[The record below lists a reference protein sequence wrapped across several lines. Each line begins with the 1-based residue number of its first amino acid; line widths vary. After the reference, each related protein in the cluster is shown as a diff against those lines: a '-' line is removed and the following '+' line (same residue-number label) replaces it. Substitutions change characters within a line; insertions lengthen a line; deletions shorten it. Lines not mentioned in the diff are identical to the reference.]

1 MGSGIRFR
9 FKGFKDHWSICFNWL
24 FCISNFILFYREKHF
39 LIMHTSTKKWL
50 FTKISSLILLPLMVW
65 FIINF
70 VSIYD
75 ENYSEVALFFTQQPS
90 KIIFSIFIVF
100 AFFFSTLTIS
110 EIFEDYIQ
118 DEKNKNVA
126 NKLLNIFATTIPLI
140 TILGIFNLTL

>member
-1 MGSGIRFR
+1 
-9 FKGFKDHWSICFNWL
+9 
-24 FCISNFILFYREKHF
+24 
-39 LIMHTSTKKWL
+39 MHSSTKKWL

-90 KIIFSIFIVF
+90 KTIFSIFVIF
-100 AFFFSTLTIS
+100 AFFFFSLTIS

-118 DEKNKNVA
+118 DEKIKNVA
-126 NKLLNIFATTIPLI
+126 NKLLKIFAIVIPLL
-140 TILGIFNLTL
+140 TIIGIYNLS